1 MGVPLVGTCM
11 VVLLLLLIWLQ
22 SKVTGR

>member
-11 VVLLLLLIWLQ
+11 VVVLLLLIWLQ